1 MPERGKAVSIWPSI
15 VTARKPA
22 LGFIFVTL
30 VLDILGIG
38 LIIPIL
44 PKLVEQLGGGGIE
57 KATHIYGWLAAL
69 YSLMQFLCAPLLGSL
84 SDRYGRRPVILGS
97 LFGSGLDYFL
107 LAFAPNLSWF
117 FVGRIIAGITG
128 ANFAAATAYIADISP
143 PEKRAGNFG
152 LIGAA
157 FGLGFIIG
165 PLMGGVLGE
174 SGLRV
179 PFLVAGGLTLIN
191 WCYGLFVLPESLAPE
206 NRRQFC
212 WKVSN
217 PIGSLFALK
226 KHPVAFGLA
235 GAYFLFNLSHQVY
248 PSIWVLYTSYRYE
261 WTAKQTGISLA
272 IVGVTAAIVQGGLT
286 RVIVKQLGEVKTVLM
301 GMVIMTLAYIC
312 YGLATT
318 GMATYFIIV
327 FASLA
332 GVTAPTIQGIISRSV
347 GADEQGGV
355 QGSLTS
361 LVSIT
366 GIIGPP
372 IMTGL
377 FGYFIG
383 KNAPFVL
390 PGVAFFFS
398 AALIIVALYL
408 AVLSFSKNSHE
419 LTSPPPGNSSPP
431 PPSH

>member
-1 MPERGKAVSIWPSI
+1 

-44 PKLVEQLGGGGIE
+44 PKLVEELGGGGIE
-57 KATHIYGWLAAL
+57 KASHIYGWLAAL

-157 FGLGFIIG
+157 FGLGFIVG
-165 PLMGGVLGE
+165 PLLGGVLGDY
-174 SGLRV
+174 GLRV
-179 PFLVAGGLTLIN
+179 PFFVAGGLTLIN

-206 NRRQFC
+206 NRRKFS
-212 WKVSN
+212 WNVSN
-217 PIGSLFALK
+217 PIGSLYALK
-226 KHPVAFGLA
+226 KHPVVLGLA
-235 GAYFLFNLSHQVY
+235 GSFFLFNLSHQVY
-248 PSIWVLYTSYRYE
+248 PSIWVLYTSYRYD
-261 WTAKQTGISLA
+261 WSAKETGFSLA

-301 GMVIMTLAYIC
+301 GMTIMTLAYFC
-312 YGLATT
+312 YGLAES
-318 GMATYFIIV
+318 GLATYVIIV

-332 GVTAPTIQGIISRSV
+332 GVTAPTIQGIISRNV

-355 QGSLTS
+355 QGALTS
-361 LVSIT
+361 LASIT
-366 GIIGPP
+366 GVIGPP
-372 IMTGL
+372 IMTSL
-377 FGYFIG
+377 FGYFIRED
-383 KNAPFVL
+383 APVKL
-390 PGVAFFFS
+390 PGVSFFFS

-408 AVLSFSKNSHE
+408 AVLSFSKYGHMM
-419 LTSPPPGNSSPP
+419 TSSSSAKTPATETEAQ
-431 PPSH
+431 PPS

>member
-1 MPERGKAVSIWPSI
+1 
-15 VTARKPA
+15 
-22 LGFIFVTL
+22 
-30 VLDILGIG
+30 
-38 LIIPIL
+38 
-44 PKLVEQLGGGGIE
+44 
-57 KATHIYGWLAAL
+57 
-69 YSLMQFLCAPLLGSL
+69 
-84 SDRYGRRPVILGS
+84 
-97 LFGSGLDYFL
+97 
-107 LAFAPNLSWF
+107 
-117 FVGRIIAGITG
+117 
-128 ANFAAATAYIADISP
+128 
-143 PEKRAGNFG
+143 
-152 LIGAA
+152 
-157 FGLGFIIG
+157 
-165 PLMGGVLGE
+165 
-174 SGLRV
+174 
-179 PFLVAGGLTLIN
+179 
-191 WCYGLFVLPESLAPE
+191 
-206 NRRQFC
+206 
-212 WKVSN
+212 
-217 PIGSLFALK
+217 
-226 KHPVAFGLA
+226 
-235 GAYFLFNLSHQVY
+235 
-248 PSIWVLYTSYRYE
+248 VLYTSYRYE
-261 WTAKQTGISLA
+261 WTPKQTGISLA

-318 GMATYFIIV
+318 GMATYVIIV

-390 PGVAFFFS
+390 PGVSFFFS

-419 LTSPPPGNSSPP
+419 LTSPPPGNSSLP